1 MVQFLKFVGAT
12 IVGMFLFTLIGIF
25 ILAGLGA
32 SLSSSDSP
40 KVEENSILYLNLA
53 RPLAE
58 RADADNPFEDLNLP
72 IGGTSSKAG
81 LLEVVQAIKNAKDD
95 KKIKGI
101 YLNTQ
106 SVGGG
111 YAALKEIRDALLEFK
126 KSNKF
131 IYAYGEY
138 YTEGAYYLA
147 SVADKIYLNP
157 VGIVELNGLYAEIPF
172 IKGVLEKLEVK
183 PEVFR
188 VGEFKSAVEPLLLD
202 KMSEANRLQTKAYL
216 EAIYEVFL
224 EDIAASRKIDKQRL
238 RTLSDSML
246 IRKPQDALDNQLVT
260 HIGYEDE
267 ILEMLRK
274 ELKVDKKEKIKMI
287 GANSYF
293 KTIETKYSKNKIA
306 VVFAEGEINSG
317 KSGEDNIGSETIVQE
332 LRKLRKDDKVKAIV
346 LRINS
351 PGGSALASDVMWREI
366 MLTKKE
372 KPVIASMSNVAAS
385 GGYYMAM
392 ACDTIVAQKNT
403 ITGSIGIF
411 GVLFNAENLLKNK
424 IGVTTDR
431 VSTGKYADLGN
442 PVRTLTQEER
452 NIIQE
457 NIERGYET
465 FTSKAAEGRK
475 MSLEALKKVAS
486 GRVWAGS
493 QAKEIGLVDVIG
505 GLDDAIAIAAK
516 KAKVEKEYQVRYYP
530 IQQDFFSKLSGKSKE
545 ETLVRESL
553 GEEAFHYYKAVQK
566 LKQWQ
571 GAQARMPFD
580 VVIR

>member
-12 IVGMFLFTLIGIF
+12 IVGMFLFTLIAIF
-25 ILAGLGA
+25 ILAGLVA
-32 SLSSSDSP
+32 SMDSSRKP
-40 KVEENSILYLNLA
+40 EVEDNTVLYLNLA
-53 RPLAE
+53 LPIAE
-58 RADADNPFEDLNLP
+58 RADADNPFEELNLP
-72 IGGTSSKAG
+72 VGNMSGRSG
-81 LLEVVQAIKNAKDD
+81 LLEIVQSIKKAKDD

-101 YLNTQ
+101 YINTQ
-106 SVGGG
+106 SVAAG

-157 VGIVELNGLYAEIPF
+157 VGAVELNGLYVEVPF

-202 KMSEANRLQTKAYL
+202 KMSEANRLQTKTYL
-216 EAIYEVFL
+216 EAIYDVFL
-224 EDIAASRKIDKQRL
+224 EDIAASRKIEKQTL
-238 RTLSDSML
+238 RAISDSML
-246 IRKPQDALDNQLVT
+246 VRKPQDALDKQLVT

-267 ILEMLRK
+267 ILEVLRK

-287 GANSYF
+287 GPKSYF
-293 KTIETKYSKNKIA
+293 KTIEEKYSKNKIA
-306 VVFAEGEINSG
+306 VLFAEGEINSG
-317 KSGEDNIGSETIVQE
+317 KSSDDNIGSETIVQE

-424 IGVTTDR
+424 IGVSTDR

-442 PVRTLTQEER
+442 PVRSLTQEER
-452 NIIQE
+452 NIIQQ
-457 NIERGYET
+457 NIERGYEI

-475 MSLEALKKVAS
+475 MPLENLKKVAS

-493 QAKEIGLVDVIG
+493 QAKEVGLVDVFG

-516 KAKVEKEYQVRYYP
+516 KAKVEKDYQVKYYP
-530 IQQDFFSKLSGKSKE
+530 VQQDFFSKLKAKNKE
-545 ETLVRESL
+545 EALIKENL
-553 GEEAFHYYKAVQK
+553 GEEAFLYYKAVQK
-566 LKQWQ
+566 MRQWQ
-571 GAQARMPFD
+571 GIQARLPFD
-580 VVIR
+580 VIVR

>member
-32 SLSSSDSP
+32 AFSSSDSP
-40 KVEENSILYLNLA
+40 KVEENSVLYLNLA

-202 KMSEANRLQTKAYL
+202 KMSEANRMQTKAYL

-267 ILEMLRK
+267 ILEVLRK

-306 VVFAEGEINSG
+306 VIFAEGEINSG

-366 MLTKKE
+366 VLTKKE

-452 NIIQE
+452 SIIQE

-505 GLDDAIAIAAK
+505 GLDEAIAIAAK
-516 KAKVEKEYQVRYYP
+516 KAKVEKDYQVRYYP

-545 ETLVRESL
+545 ETLIRESL
-553 GEEAFHYYKAVQK
+553 GEEAVSYYKAVQK

>member
-12 IVGMFLFTLIGIF
+12 IVGMFLFALIGIF
-25 ILAGLGA
+25 ILAGIGA
-32 SLSSSDSP
+32 TFSSSDAP
-40 KVEENSILYLNLA
+40 KVEENTILFLNLS
-53 RPLAE
+53 RPVAE
-58 RADADNPFEDLNLP
+58 RAGADNPLENLNLP
-72 IGGTSSKAG
+72 IGGAASKAG
-81 LLEVVQAIKNAKDD
+81 LLEIVQSIKAAKDD

-101 YLNTQ
+101 YINTE
-106 SVGGG
+106 SVSTG
-111 YAALKEIRDALLEFK
+111 YASLKEIREALLEFK

-138 YTEGAYYLA
+138 YTEGAYYIA

-157 VGIVELNGLYAEIPF
+157 VGLTEFNGLYAEVPF

-202 KMSEANRLQTKAYL
+202 QMSEANRLQTKAYL
-216 EAIYEVFL
+216 EAIYDVFL
-224 EDIAASRKIDKQRL
+224 EDIALSRKIEKQRL
-238 RTLSDSML
+238 RTISDSML
-246 IRKPQDALDNQLVT
+246 IRKPQDALDMQLVT
-260 HIGYEDE
+260 NIGYEDE
-267 ILEMLRK
+267 ILEILRK

-287 GANSYF
+287 GAGSYF
-293 KTIETKYSKNKIA
+293 KTIESKYSKNKIA
-306 VVFAEGEINSG
+306 VVFAEGDINSG
-317 KSGEDNIGSETIVQE
+317 KSDEDNIGSETIVQE

-372 KPVIASMSNVAAS
+372 KPIIASMSDVAAS

-431 VSTGKYADLGN
+431 VNTGKFADLGN
-442 PVRTLTQEER
+442 PVRSLSAEER

-457 NIERGYET
+457 SIERGYET

-505 GLDDAIAIAAK
+505 GLDDAIEIAAK
-516 KAKVEKEYQVRYYP
+516 KAKLGKDYQTRYYP

-545 ETLVRESL
+545 EALIREKL
-553 GEEAFHYYKAVQK
+553 GEEAFLYYKAAQK
-566 LKQWQ
+566 VKQWQ

-580 VVIR
+580 LVIR

>member
-25 ILAGLGA
+25 MLAGLGA
-32 SLSSSDSP
+32 SLGSSDKA
-40 KVEENSILYLNLA
+40 KVEDNTVLFLNLA
-53 RPLAE
+53 RPIAE
-58 RADADNPFEDLNLP
+58 RADADNPFEELNLP
-72 IGGTSSKAG
+72 IGAASSKAG
-81 LLEVVQAIKNAKDD
+81 LLEIVKAIKYAKDD

-157 VGIVELNGLYAEIPF
+157 IGIIELNGLYAEIPF
-172 IKGVLEKLEVK
+172 IKGVLDKLEVK

-202 KMSEANRLQTKAYL
+202 KMSDANRLQTKAYL
-216 EAIYEVFL
+216 EAIYDVFL
-224 EDIAASRKIDKQRL
+224 EDIAASRKIDKQKL
-238 RTLSDSML
+238 RTISDSML
-246 IRKPQDALDNQLVT
+246 VRKPQDALDRQLVT
-260 HIGYEDE
+260 NIGYEDE
-267 ILEMLRK
+267 ILEVLRK
-274 ELKVDKKEKIKMI
+274 ELKVDKKEKIKMM
-287 GANSYF
+287 GAGSYF
-293 KTIETKYSKNKIA
+293 KTIEDKYSKNKIA

-372 KPVIASMSNVAAS
+372 KPIIASMSNVAAS

-392 ACDTIVAQKNT
+392 ACDTIVAHKNT

-424 IGVTTDR
+424 VGVSTDR

-442 PVRTLTQEER
+442 PVRALTQEER

-505 GLDDAIAIAAK
+505 GLDDAIAIAAT
-516 KAKVEKEYQVRYYP
+516 KAKVEKDYQVRYYP

-545 ETLVRESL
+545 ETLIKESL
-553 GEEAFHYYKAVQK
+553 GEEALYYYKALQK
-566 LKQWQ
+566 VKQWQ

-580 VVIR
+580 VIVK